1 MHARIGSHW
10 PAMFASGYVNTAS
23 TTFVVYFIKEIY
35 NACTVFT
42 YSSLMQTLE
51 GVWENSKALCKPK
64 PHTKLLSSPKLPLV
78 FATGYV
84 NLVHILYFLTLHVK
98 YYYSLAIPFI
108 QLHWP
113 IENKYICMYT
123 SGLLQKYFIRYFMR
137 PLVL

>member
-1 MHARIGSHW
+1 MYFVHIVRLFTNYTIFHELCDRMRFEANYAKSHHRIISE
-10 PAMFASGYVNTAS
+10 AL
-23 TTFVVYFIKEIY
+23 
-35 NACTVFT
+35 

-84 NLVHILYFLTLHVK
+84 NMVHILYFLTLHVK

-113 IENKYICMYT
+113 IENKYIYACIQVVSYKSTLLGT
-123 SGLLQKYFIRYFMR
+123 S
-137 PLVL
+137 